1 MRVFVS
7 LLISLTLP
15 ILIIYGLWAMAD
27 LPNKKDNGFH
37 RKILMGQFEEISRSI
52 LKKQTTA
59 ILGTYGKYTFLET
72 DDPRFLLKFN
82 NDSYQTSVMTIGNFS
97 PSLGNKKYK
106 YQLLGAQ
113 LYRYDRSGEVEIFNL
128 DNNIPKLFSRFE
140 APPVIYYVPISDNR
154 YGYLKYTGIETFKQF
169 CIGRFNGVTI
179 SCDTG
184 NAILSEPKGLIAD
197 GQLNFDDSTQT
208 FVYTHYY
215 KNEVT
220 TFDTSLHLKNIVH
233 TIDTVTNSLKE
244 GENGARFAIN
254 QKSCVHDGLLYISSN
269 LKADNESRSHY
280 TRHIPIDIYDIKA
293 ASYSGSFYLPVSK
306 GKLIKSMKF
315 ISRYKILVLYH
326 SNELRLF
333 TVRDLFNL

>member
-7 LLISLTLP
+7 LLFSLTLP

-27 LPNKKDNGFH
+27 LPNKKDNGFD
-37 RKILMGQFEEISRSI
+37 RKILKGQVEEISKSL
-52 LKKQTTA
+52 LKKQTTR
-59 ILGTYGKYTFLET
+59 ILGVHGNYTLLET
-72 DDPRFLLKFN
+72 DDAQFLLKFN
-82 NDSYQTSVMTIGNFS
+82 NDSCQTSVITIGNF
-97 PSLGNKKYK
+97 PVGFKNKKYR
-106 YQLLGAQ
+106 YQLFGDE
-113 LYRYDRSGEVEIFNL
+113 LYRYDRRGKVEIFNL
-128 DNNIPKLFSRFE
+128 KTKEPKLLSRFKT
-140 APPVIYYVPISDNR
+140 PPVIYYLPISDNR
-154 YGYLKYTGIETFKQF
+154 YSYLKYTGIETSKQF
-169 CIGRFNGVTI
+169 CIGRFNDATI

-184 NAILSEPKGLIAD
+184 NTILSEPKGLIAD
-197 GQLNFDDSTQT
+197 GQLNFDDSTQI
-208 FVYTHYY
+208 FVYMHYY

-254 QKSCVHDGLLYISSN
+254 QKSCVHGGFLYISSN

-280 TRHIPIDIYDIKA
+280 TQHIPIDMYDIKA
-293 ASYSGSFYLPVSK
+293 ASYLGSFYLPVSK

-315 ISRYKILVLYH
+315 ISRNKMLVLYH

-333 TVRDLFNL
+333 NVRDLFNR